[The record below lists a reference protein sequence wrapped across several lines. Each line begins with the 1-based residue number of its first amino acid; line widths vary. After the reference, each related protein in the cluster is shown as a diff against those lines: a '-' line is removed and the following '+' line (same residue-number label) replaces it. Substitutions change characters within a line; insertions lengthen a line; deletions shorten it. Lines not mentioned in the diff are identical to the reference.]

1 MHDTFDLIVVGGGGA
16 GREAAT
22 RAHVDHRARV
32 AVVEDGLWGGSCA
45 NVACKPTKQLVTAA
59 ALYHDLRTV
68 GADLGIQTGELGFS
82 LAALKERK
90 DWLVGT
96 QETWRQR
103 FVDLGFTAVD
113 GVASFEDAHTVR
125 VGEHVLSSE
134 RILVSTGSRTAV
146 PPVDGIDDVPWID
159 HVGALELTELPAT
172 LLVLGAGAVGLEFAQ
187 VFSRFGSNVTVVEAA
202 SQIAGR
208 ADGDASAALHTAL
221 EAEGIEIVTDTF
233 VTRVATGDGARGI
246 AATLTPRNGAEE
258 RIVEAD
264 VLLVASGRRPNVEG
278 LALDRVGVETTR
290 AGIVVDERMR
300 TSTPGIW
307 AAGDVATG
315 IQLTPVA
322 TYQAQMAVADMFGGS
337 RTTDFSLVPTSI
349 FTDPELASVGLAE
362 EEARDRGFEVE
373 TATYAGSDILR
384 PYYTLPRDAVAF
396 GLVKLVY
403 ERGSRRLLGLHAVV
417 RGGAEIVQGWAPALA
432 GGVTIDDIAGGH
444 YAFPTVGEAVHYA
457 AEAALATIPVA

>member
-1 MHDTFDLIVVGGGGA
+1 MDDTFDLIVVGGGGA

-22 RAHVDHRARV
+22 RAHLDHGASV

-59 ALYHDLRTV
+59 TLFHDLREV

-82 LAALKERK
+82 LAALKARK

-96 QETWRQR
+96 QESWRQR
-103 FVDLGFTAVD
+103 FVDLGFTAID
-113 GVASFEDAHTVR
+113 GVATFEDANTVR

-146 PPVDGIDDVPWID
+146 PPVDGIAGVPWID
-159 HVGALELTELPAT
+159 HIGALELTELPPS
-172 LLVLGAGAVGLEFAQ
+172 LLVLGAGAVGLELAQ
-187 VFSRFGSNVTVVEAA
+187 VFSRFGSHVTIVEAA
-202 SQIAGR
+202 SRIAGR
-208 ADGDASAALHTAL
+208 ADGDAAAALHTAL
-221 EAEGIEIVTDTF
+221 EAEGVEIVTDTF
-233 VTRVATGDGARGI
+233 VTRVATRDRAPAI
-246 AATLTPRNGAEE
+246 TATLTPRNGAAE

-264 VLLVASGRRPNVEG
+264 VLLVASGRRPNVER

-300 TSTPGIW
+300 TSTRGIW
-307 AAGDVATG
+307 AAGDVAAG

-322 TYQAQMAVADMFGGS
+322 AYQAQVAVADMFDGS
-337 RTTDFSLVPTSI
+337 RTTDYSLVPTSI
-349 FTDPELASVGLAE
+349 FTDPELASVGLTE
-362 EEARDRGFEVE
+362 EEARDRGIEIE
-373 TATYAGSDILR
+373 TAAYAGSDILR
-384 PYYTLPRDAVAF
+384 HYYTLPRDAVAF
-396 GLVKLVY
+396 GLVKLVF

-417 RGGAEIVQGWAPALA
+417 RGGGEVVQGWALALA
-432 GGVTIDDIAGGH
+432 RGVTLDDIVGGH

-457 AEAALATIPVA
+457 AEAALTPTPVA